1 MDQHSDPQYKT
12 DDGSALRIWQDVA
25 QNNFLTEKHG
35 RPIFDEVLYVEVISP
50 GSGNSTPIFEAMRTL
65 APEAGRLE
73 PKYGIKYEEF
83 KKFIKDFLAG
93 EASDVSMTGTPLSQW
108 PEMTRTMVA
117 SLKVAKIFTV
127 DALAVLP
134 DNKLPVVGPDGRTW
148 RTKAQAYLDNAKS
161 GAFAT
166 QLAAQLDRAIQ
177 DKADLQGQIAAL
189 SEQVR
194 AMQEKAGELPEP
206 GKAAIAQ
213 PVVIPPPIDQ
223 AALET
228 RPLEAII

>member
-12 DDGSALRIWQDVA
+12 EDGSALRIWQDVA

-35 RPIFDEVLYVEVISP
+35 RPIFDEVTYVEVISP
-50 GSGNSTPIFEAMRTL
+50 GSGNSTPIFEVVRIL
-65 APEAGRLE
+65 APEAGRAE
-73 PKYGIKYEEF
+73 PKYGVKYDEF
-83 KKFIKDFLAG
+83 KKFVKDFENG
-93 EASDVSMTGTPLSQW
+93 EASDGSMTGTPLSQW

-148 RTKAQAYLDNAKS
+148 RTKAQAYLEDAKN

-166 QLAAQLDRAIQ
+166 QLAAQLERSNQ

-194 AMQEKAGELPEP
+194 VMQEKAGELPEA
-206 GKAAIAQ
+206 GKAAIAP